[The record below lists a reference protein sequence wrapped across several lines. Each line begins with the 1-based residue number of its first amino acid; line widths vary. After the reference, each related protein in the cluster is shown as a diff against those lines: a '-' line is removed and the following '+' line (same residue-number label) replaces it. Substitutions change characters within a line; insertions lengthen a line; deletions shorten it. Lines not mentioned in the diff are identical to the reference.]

1 MERLTRV
8 EITLTGAHAELFDF
22 LAGQCPCLTE
32 SKLLGQTLL
41 FCLIQFYLALP
52 DPSLSQRETF
62 EKLWQAVIEEPQKEA
77 EAKPEG
83 G

>member
-8 EITLTGAHAELFDF
+8 EITLTGAHVELFDF
-22 LAGQCPCLTE
+22 LADQCPRLME
-32 SKLLGQTLL
+32 SKLLGQALL

-52 DPSLSQRETF
+52 DPSLRHRETF
-62 EKLWQAVIEEPQKEA
+62 EKLWQAVIEELQREA